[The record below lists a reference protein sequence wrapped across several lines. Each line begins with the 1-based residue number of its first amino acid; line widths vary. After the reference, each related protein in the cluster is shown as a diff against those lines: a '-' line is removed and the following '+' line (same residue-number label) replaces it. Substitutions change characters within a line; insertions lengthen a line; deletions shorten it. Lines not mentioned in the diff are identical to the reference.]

1 MASFYHVLDSESN
14 SSTRENNHGGDF
26 TVDLHDELL
35 LAGNWEVALAEMT
48 YYGQH
53 FPNLLHEHGEVS
65 ISRDEK
71 RYSTDF
77 VVEFAHVHDM
87 TITTWTRD
95 MHRSSAWVQHRWFAF
110 QRRHYTWNQF
120 KKMFNSWYV
129 SAEISPDDKY
139 TINLGLTDTTMTI
152 SLPDSYV
159 LKKDF
164 CITFSDPLV
173 RLLSL
178 PDKDFYFHESRTQ
191 HKTTIAIVPPKSI
204 VDNSQLLFRP
214 NKTHPIEI
222 AFAGNIVRLSGI
234 HWTMKTINEA
244 WKQVCKFQTT
254 DQIYIEI
261 CG

>member
-14 SSTRENNHGGDF
+14 SSSRENNHGGDF

-95 MHRSSAWVQHRWFAF
+95 MHRFSCIDFQHGF
-110 QRRHYTWNQF
+110 
-120 KKMFNSWYV
+120 S
-129 SAEISPDDKY
+129 ID
-139 TINLGLTDTTMTI
+139 GLH
-152 SLPDSYV
+152 
-159 LKKDF
+159 
-164 CITFSDPLV
+164 FSED
-173 RLLSL
+173 
-178 PDKDFYFHESRTQ
+178 
-191 HKTTIAIVPPKSI
+191 I
-204 VDNSQLLFRP
+204 
-214 NKTHPIEI
+214 
-222 AFAGNIVRLSGI
+222 
-234 HWTMKTINEA
+234 
-244 WKQVCKFQTT
+244 
-254 DQIYIEI
+254 
-261 CG
+261 